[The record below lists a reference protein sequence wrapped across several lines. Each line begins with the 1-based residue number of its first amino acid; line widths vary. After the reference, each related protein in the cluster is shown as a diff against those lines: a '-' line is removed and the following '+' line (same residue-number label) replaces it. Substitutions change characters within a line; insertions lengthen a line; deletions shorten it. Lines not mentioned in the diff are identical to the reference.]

1 MLDASRGCFSL
12 SFAVCNDRGLRDQ
25 LIRQLTDAYPGIALV
40 ALQPHTPD
48 VLQAVE
54 ARLGASTPAALFVLD
69 LEASVPFQ
77 AAAYPTLRA
86 LNAAREAWQ
95 RLACP
100 VVFWLADYAAAR
112 VAAWAP
118 DLWRYRSHQFDFA
131 SEQATPDRALG
142 ESFPGFDMVDGL
154 PFEERRF
161 RMVELEQRVREVG
174 DPPAPELLAHA
185 LGWLYELAH
194 LYRHA
199 NRFAEAEDLFRRG
212 LGWAERTYGP
222 DDPRTAAALNNLAQ
236 LLKATNRLAEAE
248 PLVRRALAMA
258 ERGHWPDRPT
268 VATALSNLAQLLK
281 ATNRQAEAEA
291 LIRRA
296 LVIDE
301 QSHGPDHPTVARDLL
316 NLAGLLH
323 ATNRVSEAEPLMR
336 RALAIDERSL
346 GPDHPAVAAALNNLA
361 GLLHATNRL
370 AEAEPLMRRALAIAE
385 RGFGPDHPAVA
396 VALNNL
402 AQLLKASNRLAEAE
416 ILMRR
421 ALVILLDSSRRA
433 GHPHPDLETAIHNY
447 RAQLAAQGKDQA
459 EIAAALA
466 GLGLDGTLGA

>member
-1 MLDASRGCFSL
+1 M
-12 SFAVCNDRGLRDQ
+12 
-25 LIRQLTDAYPGIALV
+25 
-40 ALQPHTPD
+40 
-48 VLQAVE
+48 
-54 ARLGASTPAALFVLD
+54 
-69 LEASVPFQ
+69 
-77 AAAYPTLRA
+77 
-86 LNAAREAWQ
+86 
-95 RLACP
+95 
-100 VVFWLADYAAAR
+100 VFWLADYAAAR

-236 LLKATNRLAEAE
+236 LLSVTNRLAEAE

-258 ERGHWPDRPT
+258 ERGHWPDRPA

-281 ATNRQAEAEA
+281 ATNRRAEAEA

-370 AEAEPLMRRALAIAE
+370 A
-385 RGFGPDHPAVA
+385 AVA

-416 ILMRR
+416 HLMRLALAIDEQAQGPDHPAVAVVLNNLGRLLQDTNRLAEAEILMRR
-421 ALVILLDSSRRA
+421 ALAILLDSSRRA